1 MLNINEAK
9 ALIKKELPNGRIQKG
24 IEYNGLYIFQVFFD
38 DEIEGTI
45 DPFYSIN
52 KSTGEFNGFS
62 LFLNDNYKILELFN

>member
-1 MLNINEAK
+1 MLNVNDAEV
-9 ALIKKELPNGRIQKG
+9 LIKKKLPNGRIQKS

-38 DEIEGTI
+38 DEIEGII

-62 LFLNDNYKILELFN
+62 LFLNNNYKILELFN